1 MNIGQL
7 IIIGI
12 GLLFGALTL
21 YLLLTTKNTP
31 QHWAKKRIK
40 GGGVEKV

>member
-12 GLLFGALTL
+12 GCISGLITL
-21 YLLLTTKNTP
+21 YLLLTTKSLN
-31 QHWAKKRIK
+31 K
-40 GGGVEKV
+40 VEKNNE

>member
-12 GLLFGALTL
+12 GLVAGGITL
-21 YLLLTTKNTP
+21 YLLLTTKHKPNK
-31 QHWAKKRIK
+31 Q
-40 GGGVEKV
+40 

>member
-12 GLLFGALTL
+12 GLVAGGITL
-21 YLLLTTKNTP
+21 YLLLTTTKHKP
-31 QHWAKKRIK
+31 HH
-40 GGGVEKV
+40 EK